1 MGAGYGKEIRKQ
13 MSSYNTANPN
23 ATAQDKLGQRK
34 TALTAAEGAMSQPG
48 AAQSSRITNRLSRI
62 NKPGKVGTPPTPTPS
77 PSPAPSTK
85 PPVGGGGTPL
95 PKPGILPGEENRV
108 PPTTNPMPTTNTST
122 SLKKKKRQPVTTNP
136 SPLM

>member
-1 MGAGYGKEIRKQ
+1 MAGAGYGKDVRGK

-48 AAQSSRITNRLSRI
+48 APQSSRISNRLSRI
-62 NKPGKVGTPPTPTPS
+62 SKPGKMPAAPPTTTTPPTPT
-77 PSPAPSTK
+77 TK

-95 PKPGILPGEENRV
+95 PKAGILPGDEKKM
-108 PPTTNPMPTTNTST
+108 PPTTNPMPTTNST
-122 SLKKKKRQPVTTNP
+122 SLKKKRQPVTTNP
-136 SPLM
+136 ILPT